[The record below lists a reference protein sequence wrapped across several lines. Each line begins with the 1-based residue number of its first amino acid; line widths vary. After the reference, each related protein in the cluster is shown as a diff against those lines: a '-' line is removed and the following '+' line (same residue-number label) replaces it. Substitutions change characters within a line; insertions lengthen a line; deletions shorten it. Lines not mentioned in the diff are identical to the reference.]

1 MTKSWQDPGTLALC
15 SQRGERG
22 LPSSATD
29 WKGPQS
35 CALHGLNR
43 TSPGLSAPISTGA
56 AADGPRAPS
65 EMLLIFRWA
74 QTKDSQVKPTPGCQ
88 AEWQAWPQSITGT
101 RGGWRGASPAPQ
113 MTLRAPHLLR
123 PTQGSP
129 TLLTDSP
136 SPLRGPTSACL
147 ACTAPGEGGSLS
159 WKAVGQCRGWQRVEA
174 RN

>member
-113 MTLRAPHLLR
+113 MTLGAPLLS
-123 PTQGSP
+123 SP
-129 TLLTDSP
+129 TLQVHSEDLQVPASPAQPRGRAGVCPGRLWDSA
-136 SPLRGPTSACL
+136 G
-147 ACTAPGEGGSLS
+147 GGS
-159 WKAVGQCRGWQRVEA
+159 E
-174 RN
+174 